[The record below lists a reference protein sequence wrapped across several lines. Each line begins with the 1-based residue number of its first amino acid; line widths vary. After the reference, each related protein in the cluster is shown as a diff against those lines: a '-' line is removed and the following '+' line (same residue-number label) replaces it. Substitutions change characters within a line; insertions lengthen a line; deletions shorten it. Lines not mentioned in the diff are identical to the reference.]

1 MQNWKLKRKCKRK
14 TKDNV
19 KSCANKVLFRY
30 YAQFTPK
37 ALYTSWREIKSSVKL
52 TYIEMFSEKHYFRSS
67 ETKTKSKSWAQ
78 VEVFASLFSRVGSL
92 SLSLSNNFR
101 KTKKNIKNRL
111 EYPIR
116 PCLVVVILA
125 VLKQVRE
132 QAAWIFA
139 YSAITD

>member
-1 MQNWKLKRKCKRK
+1 
-14 TKDNV
+14 
-19 KSCANKVLFRY
+19 
-30 YAQFTPK
+30 
-37 ALYTSWREIKSSVKL
+37 
-52 TYIEMFSEKHYFRSS
+52 MFSEKHYFRSS

-78 VEVFASLFSRVGSL
+78 VEVFASLFSRVSSL

-132 QAAWIFA
+132 QAA
-139 YSAITD
+139 